1 MESRMSEMGVS
12 KKRKPSE
19 RCSKSSP
26 RCVPTADEELRG
38 GKFSPTFT
46 NKIAATRW
54 QIDHNSDDDAARNS
68 KRHFHYSLCSET
80 LCYVYVF
87 YDLIA
92 ILFNKII
99 PSVILIVSIATLILN
114 CCSFVHYFLLNLSS
128 FPYNIYHIFY
138 L

>member
-54 QIDHNSDDDAARNS
+54 QIDHNSDDDAARNA
-68 KRHFHYSLCSET
+68 KRHFHYSLCFET
-80 LCYVYVF
+80 LCYAYVF

-92 ILFNKII
+92 ILFNYSLGYSDCFDCNTNIK
-99 PSVILIVSIATLILN
+99 LLL
-114 CCSFVHYFLLNLSS
+114 FVHYFILNLSS